1 MNKKQISIIIPIY
14 NEEKTLEEVV
24 QRTQKIFSQD
34 NSDYEIIL
42 VNDGSK
48 DDTHNI
54 LSKITDTNIQII
66 HHKKNQGKGKAIQ
79 SGLEKATGDYVAI
92 QDADLEYDPQNLF
105 KLIKIAIEKKSVVYG
120 IRDGKNGYILNR
132 LGNKILSL
140 FCNILYTSELSDV
153 YTCYKI
159 IPRELMQSLQLTSN
173 GFEIEAEITAKILKK
188 KIKIIEIPI
197 TYTPRSF
204 AEGKHIKWQDG
215 YKGILKLIEIK
226 FFS

>member
-1 MNKKQISIIIPIY
+1 MKISIIIPIY
-14 NEEKTLEEVV
+14 NEENTLAEVV
-24 QRTQKIFSQD
+24 LNTQKVFTQGK
-34 NSDYEIIL
+34 NDYEIIL

-48 DDTHNI
+48 DKTREI
-54 LSKITDTNIQII
+54 ISKILDPHIITI
-66 HHKKNQGKGKAIQ
+66 HHETNYGKGRAIQ
-79 SGLEKATGDYVAI
+79 SGVKKATGDYVAI
-92 QDADLEYDPQNLF
+92 QDADLEYDPMNLF
-105 KLIKIAIEKKSVVYG
+105 KLTQLAIEKKSVIYG
-120 IRDGKNGYILNR
+120 KRSGKDGYILNR

-140 FCNILYTSELSDV
+140 ICNILFFSKLSDI

-159 IPRELMQSLQLTSN
+159 IPRKLMQSLNLNSN

-204 AEGKHIKWQDG
+204 AEGKHIRWRDG

-226 FFS
+226 LS